1 MSFECVRSC
10 FHEVVKSKYVFAER
24 TREKLNGV
32 MCIGN
37 VPSGEK
43 FSKSVFLHFC
53 VKLDLGGEKLY

>member
-10 FHEVVKSKYVFAER
+10 FYDVVKSKYVFAE
-24 TREKLNGV
+24 KLNGA

-43 FSKSVFLHFC
+43 FRKSSFFAFLC
-53 VKLDLGGEKLY
+53 